1 MKRKSIMKITETG
14 ILSAISTILYLPMF
28 SFPLPFLFPGFLEI
42 QFSNLPAIIAGF
54 ASGPIAGCI
63 IIVVKTILKLFITGS
78 STSYVGELA
87 DLIIG
92 LLVVLTTSL
101 IYQKKKTKK
110 QALISL
116 GCGSLVWVMSG
127 VLANWLILVPF
138 YIELFMGGNV
148 EIFVS
153 ACSIIPGI
161 NESNYMIM
169 YLIFGALFFNML
181 LVINGSFRILFNT
194 SFVENRIAVTAVKI
208 SYRKILDLTHIMQ
221 YWHRLSGMVFAC
233 NIVKYHAVD
242 KRIFVYADNLLR
254 NSFFPS
260 VPSFDGKGFYNG
272 Q

>member
-28 SFPLPFLFPGFLEI
+28 SFPVPFLFPGFLEI

-54 ASGPIAGCI
+54 ASGPVAGCI

-181 LVINGSFRILFNT
+181 LALITSLVTFFVYKRISILFDKM
-194 SFVENRIAVTAVKI
+194 ENE
-208 SYRKILDLTHIMQ
+208 
-221 YWHRLSGMVFAC
+221 
-233 NIVKYHAVD
+233 
-242 KRIFVYADNLLR
+242 
-254 NSFFPS
+254 
-260 VPSFDGKGFYNG
+260 
-272 Q
+272 